1 MDNKYNEKNWF
12 ELVTEECRDYPM
24 QSCRN
29 CIDIG
34 ANVGGFIEAHKDKVR
49 NFFCVEAG
57 SSNIEELKNNHK
69 DLIESGR
76 VSIIHNAVHDKSG
89 ETLSLKRLTT
99 VGEKEFANSGSNSV
113 CNFDIEDGCGWF
125 ESEDFEKV
133 STISFDDLMKKASSF
148 FGGEAIDCMK
158 IDCEGSEYDFLINQD
173 LSKIESIVME
183 IHNFLDCLPS
193 KNNPEINQ
201 RYDLISHILKTHD
214 QSFHSGMPEYLSPN
228 IIAKVD
234 RHPWHGVI
242 QFTRRKT

>member
-1 MDNKYNEKNWF
+1 MDNKHNEKNWF
-12 ELVTEECRDYPM
+12 ELVTEECKEYPV
-24 QSCRN
+24 QPCRN

-89 ETLSLKRLTT
+89 ETLRLKRFTIE
-99 VGEKEFANSGSNSV
+99 EKEFANSGSNSV
-113 CNFDIEDGCGWF
+113 CNFDTGDGSGWF

-148 FGGEAIDCMK
+148 FEGEAIDCMK

-173 LSKIESIVME
+173 LSKIGSIVME

-193 KNNPEINQ
+193 KNNSEMNQ

-214 QSFHSGMPEYLSPN
+214 QTLYWDMPKNFSSN

-234 RHPWHGVI
+234 RYPFHAVFL
-242 QFTRRKT
+242 FTRRKT